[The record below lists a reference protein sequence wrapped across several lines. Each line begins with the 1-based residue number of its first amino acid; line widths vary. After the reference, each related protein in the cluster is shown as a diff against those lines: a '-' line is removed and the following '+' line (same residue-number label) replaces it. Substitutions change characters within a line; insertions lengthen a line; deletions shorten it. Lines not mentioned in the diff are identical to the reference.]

1 LNTLAVGVRY
11 VPHTPARYK
20 ITKRL
25 CDCQA
30 KVRCDLQACSPTRSR
45 AVRWERRR
53 FLKLSPSELEE
64 TDRLYRPSDSVQSDC
79 VQAQNR
85 TQCLTTG
92 FTGVIWFCTFDCV
105 EVSGVANAPVQRRR
119 DAVRCM
125 PLFEAPLM
133 PLPTLQKAPPPARGR
148 SALPSPACLGGSHT
162 CATRA

>member
-1 LNTLAVGVRY
+1 MNTLAVGVRY
-11 VPHTPARYK
+11 VPHTPAWCK
-20 ITKRL
+20 LTKRL
-25 CDCQA
+25 CNYQA
-30 KVRCDLQACSPTRSR
+30 RVRCDLQACSPTRSR

-53 FLKLSPSELEE
+53 FFKLSPSELEE
-64 TDRLYRPSDSVQSDC
+64 TDRLYRPADAVQPDC

-133 PLPTLQKAPPPARGR
+133 PLPTPQKAPPPAPGR
-148 SALPSPACLGGSHT
+148 SAWPSPACPAGSRA
-162 CATRA
+162 CAGRA